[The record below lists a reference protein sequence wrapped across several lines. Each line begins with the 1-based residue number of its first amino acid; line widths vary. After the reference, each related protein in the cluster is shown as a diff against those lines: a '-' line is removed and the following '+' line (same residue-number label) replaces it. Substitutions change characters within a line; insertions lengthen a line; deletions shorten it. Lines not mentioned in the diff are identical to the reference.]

1 MPSSDHTAISAIIEL
16 VMQADPK
23 SILDIGIGFGKYGM
37 LCREYTDIWQRR
49 YWRDD
54 WQVTIDGIE
63 PYGRYISE
71 VQRSVYDHL
80 HIGAVPEVLKYL
92 GHYDLVL
99 FIDVLE
105 HLDRAAGEEVLAWIS
120 QHSDRAIVTTP
131 VQMSQQG
138 AVFGNE
144 HERHVTQWTM
154 AELIEYGPVL
164 QLGNV
169 YILQLTKET
178 SCKSP

>member
-1 MPSSDHTAISAIIEL
+1 MPSSCHTPISAIIEL
-16 VMQADPK
+16 VMQADPT
-23 SILDIGIGFGKYGM
+23 SILDIGVGFGKYGM

-80 HIGAVPEVLKYL
+80 HIGAVPEVLECL
-92 GHYDLVL
+92 DRYDLIL

-105 HLDRAAGEEVLAWIS
+105 HLDRSV
-120 QHSDRAIVTTP
+120 
-131 VQMSQQG
+131 
-138 AVFGNE
+138 GNE
-144 HERHVTQWTM
+144 RERHVTQWTR
-154 AELIEYGPVL
+154 AELIQHGPVI

-178 SCKSP
+178 SCKSQ